1 MVKNLFKDKGE
12 IKVDYKHLKE
22 ARSKVFVISKKSKAP
37 ENKPKQSVKEKPCKI
52 MVFDKITNRYVD
64 KNQ

>member
-1 MVKNLFKDKGE
+1 
-12 IKVDYKHLKE
+12 VDYKHLKE

-37 ENKPKQSVKEKPCKI
+37 ENKPKQSVKEKPRKI

-64 KNQ
+64 KN